1 MDYALNNV
9 ASRAEL
15 QATSVVGERA
25 RTRASSCNR
34 RRLTAPCMRNRVH
47 AYRRIGTQS
56 RVLRWSYLSSAGSG
70 CVRCCA
76 VRNRD
81 RNVYQRRWQGGCGTV
96 QSGVDRSR
104 VEWRRER
111 SESGGR
117 QLDRRQQKR
126 RNVEKEREREKDGER
141 ERETEKGAAGG
152 GKVGRA
158 GQRTELA
165 RC

>member
-1 MDYALNNV
+1 M
-9 ASRAEL
+9 
-15 QATSVVGERA
+15 
-25 RTRASSCNR
+25 
-34 RRLTAPCMRNRVH
+34 
-47 AYRRIGTQS
+47 
-56 RVLRWSYLSSAGSG
+56 
-70 CVRCCA
+70 
-76 VRNRD
+76 
-81 RNVYQRRWQGGCGTV
+81 

-141 ERETEKGAAGG
+141 ERETETGAAGG
-152 GKVGRA
+152 GQVGRA

>member
-1 MDYALNNV
+1 M
-9 ASRAEL
+9 
-15 QATSVVGERA
+15 
-25 RTRASSCNR
+25 
-34 RRLTAPCMRNRVH
+34 
-47 AYRRIGTQS
+47 
-56 RVLRWSYLSSAGSG
+56 
-70 CVRCCA
+70 
-76 VRNRD
+76 
-81 RNVYQRRWQGGCGTV
+81 

-111 SESGGR
+111 SESSGR

-126 RNVEKEREREKDGER
+126 RNVKREREGERKMER
-141 ERETEKGAAGG
+141 ERETEKGATRG